1 MHLWTDQMDADI
13 ELNISF
19 RFLALSEELV
29 SEAKLSLKVSLVLS
43 LQFKSINVV
52 ALNHHLGKS
61 NPNNLINK
69 DKKQFAVLA
78 PQHLANNF

>member
-1 MHLWTDQMDADI
+1 MDADI

-29 SEAKLSLKVSLVLS
+29 SEAKLSLKVSSVLS
-43 LQFKSINVV
+43 LLFKSINVV

-61 NPNNLINK
+61 SPNNLINK
-69 DKKQFAVLA
+69 DKNSLLFWL
-78 PQHLANNF
+78 LNI